1 MFLDEPSEQSSSP
14 LSFFVL
20 LSVNNILLVCYS
32 VFFCSSVY
40 YYRFTPLALV
50 QMKTAYLPVRWGK
63 DVR

>member
-50 QMKTAYLPVRWGK
+50 QM
-63 DVR
+63 